1 MAQVV
6 KLKRTAVS
14 GKVPSTS
21 NLELGEL
28 AINTY
33 DGRIFFEK
41 DSGTPVISEILT
53 TNTENYITGS
63 IQLNGSV
70 TASYFVGDGSQ
81 LTNVTATISE
91 NATVTSS
98 FANASSFTVNHA
110 FETKNIIVSVYDTN
124 DSQIIP
130 QSITLTDNNNVQ
142 VTLSSAQSGF
152 AVVAKGGHIV
162 SGSAGDASNLNGQPA
177 SYYLDYSN
185 LNNIPSGLIS
195 SSEQIDSD
203 LFDIDGLVSS
213 STQISNYGVFAELNG
228 DGLISGSSQVY
239 DLITDLNAFT
249 ASAVTVS
256 GSGSSGSLSVFSDTH
271 TIVNSPITS
280 FTSETLITHNNNGNT
295 IFTVSGSNGELLSVD
310 DDNSSNV
317 FTVND
322 ISGVPIFQVNN
333 AITAS
338 THFVPSQNVTYDLGS
353 STFRWRDLYLSGST
367 IDLGGTLL
375 QRDTDGN
382 VEFKDSQTEALK
394 TLKIKELE
402 IGEGDNKVKL
412 KLDDNNKVKFED
424 STSGDVKTELTF
436 YKETVSSASK
446 HIITHSLNEDYPI
459 VQVYN
464 SSKEQVI
471 PEIITSVTSNVV
483 ELEFTSNFSGV
494 IVIKV

>member
-41 DSGTPVISEILT
+41 DSGTPSIEQVVT
-53 TNTENYITGS
+53 TNSQTTGS
-63 IQLNGSV
+63 INVNGNV
-70 TASYFVGDGSQ
+70 TASYFFGDGSG
-81 LTNVTATISE
+81 LTNISTDIGE
-91 NATVTSS
+91 VATVTSS
-98 FANASSFTVNHA
+98 FDNSSTINVGHNFNS
-110 FETKNIIVSVYDTN
+110 KNVIVSVYDNN
-124 DSQIIP
+124 DNQIIP
-130 QSITLTDNNNVQ
+130 QTVSLTDQDTVQ
-142 VTLSSAQSGF
+142 VVLSSAQSGF
-152 AVVAKGGHIV
+152 VVVAKGGHVV
-162 SGSAGDASNLNGQPA
+162 SGSADDASNLNGQPA
-177 SYYLDYSN
+177 SYYLDYDN
-185 LNNIPSGLIS
+185 FTNIPSGILSSSNETFTEFSQSVASDFAGLSTDYNDLQNIPSGIIS
-195 SSEQIDSD
+195 SSLQLANTS
-203 LFDIDGLVSS
+203 VSNES
-213 STQISNYGVFAELNG
+213 LN
-228 DGLISGSSQVY
+228 
-239 DLITDLNAFT
+239 TFT

-256 GSGSSGSLSVFSDTH
+256 GSGTSGSLSVFSDTH

-280 FTSETLITHNNNGNT
+280 VTSETVITHNNNGNT
-295 IFTVSGSNGELLSVD
+295 VFTVSGSNGELLSVD
-310 DDNSSNV
+310 DDNTGNV

-338 THFVPSQNVTYDLGS
+338 THLVPSQNVTYDLGS

-382 VEFKDSQTEALK
+382 VEFKDSQTDALK

-424 STSGDVKTELTF
+424 STSGDAKSESTF

-471 PEIITSVTSNVV
+471 PENITSVNSNVV